1 VANIKKTF
9 FILLANGQGMKPGCW
24 NNIQVS
30 GTWFDVLL
38 CSACR
43 NARTLAIFTIQRW
56 LFNPYL

>member
-1 VANIKKTF
+1 
-9 FILLANGQGMKPGCW
+9 MKPGCW

-38 CSACR
+38 CSAYR